1 MLGRVKLRPGE
12 RPRKF
17 TKEAKM
23 LRLTRSSTWLSA
35 VAAAALLG
43 AATATAAS
51 LGVSSDAV
59 NNAAS
64 SSAQA
69 PGQVADPNALRIC
82 AAKNQPPL
90 SLEDGSGLENK
101 IGVALADALK
111 RKAQFVW
118 SDRPAIYLV
127 RDYLDKNLCDVIVG
141 LDTGDPRVATSK
153 SYYRTGYVFVSRADR
168 DLDVKSWN
176 DARLKKA
183 GHIVVAFGSPG
194 EVLLKDRG
202 QYEDNMAYL
211 YSLVNFRSARNQYTQ
226 IDPSRMVGEVVN
238 GSAEIAVGFAPDVA
252 RYVKASTVP
261 LRMALIEDDAA
272 KSNGEKVPQRFAQS
286 VAVRR
291 DDKAL
296 LDAVNTALVAAKPKI
311 DEILKAEGVPLLP
324 VTQ

>member
-1 MLGRVKLRPGE
+1 MTEEVKMSRVI
-12 RPRKF
+12 
-17 TKEAKM
+17 
-23 LRLTRSSTWLSA
+23 RSSIRFG
-35 VAAAALLG
+35 AAALAMLG
-43 AATATAAS
+43 AASASGAS
-51 LGVSSDAV
+51 LGVSGEA
-59 NNAAS
+59 AAS
-64 SSAQA
+64 ASAQPALSA
-69 PGQVADPNALRIC
+69 PAADPNVLRIC

-90 SLEDGSGLENK
+90 SMEDGLGLENR
-101 IGVALADALK
+101 IGVALADAMK

-141 LDTGDPRVATSK
+141 LDTGDPRVSTSRP
-153 SYYRTGYVFVSRADR
+153 YYRTGYVFVTRADR

-176 DARLKKA
+176 DARLKKV

-194 EVLLKDRG
+194 EVLLKDKG

-252 RYVKASTVP
+252 RYAKESTTP
-261 LRMALIEDDAA
+261 LRITLIEDDAA
-272 KSNGEKVPQRFAQS
+272 KSNGEKVAQRFDQS

-296 LDAVNTALVAAKPKI
+296 LAAVDAALVSAKPKI
-311 DEILKAEGVPLLP
+311 EEILKAEGVPLLP
-324 VTQ
+324 LGQ